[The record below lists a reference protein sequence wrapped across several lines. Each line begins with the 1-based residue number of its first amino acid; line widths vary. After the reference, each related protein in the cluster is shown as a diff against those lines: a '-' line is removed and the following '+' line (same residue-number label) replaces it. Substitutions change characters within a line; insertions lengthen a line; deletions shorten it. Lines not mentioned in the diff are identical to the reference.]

1 MELPTSINIRS
12 PLSIRRCAELIQD
25 GKARNFSEA
34 ADNLILIGSAHEGS
48 RETSAPASQ
57 REDGKEQTEPSVAR

>member
-12 PLSIRRCAELIQD
+12 PLSIRRCAELIEA

-48 RETSAPASQ
+48 REQTASATT
-57 REDGKEQTEPSVAR
+57 RDDGKEQQTPAMAS